1 MVQMDAI
8 KKIYF
13 LDVKHKE
20 KINENAYE
28 TSRKYFDAEKNY
40 NDFYDEILNLN

>member
-1 MVQMDAI
+1 MTAKSIMKRSI
-8 KKIYF
+8 SMK
-13 LDVKHKE
+13 KHKE

>member
-1 MVQMDAI
+1 MRL

-28 TSRKYFDAEKNY
+28 TSRKYFDAEKITMI
-40 NDFYDEILNLN
+40 FMMRF